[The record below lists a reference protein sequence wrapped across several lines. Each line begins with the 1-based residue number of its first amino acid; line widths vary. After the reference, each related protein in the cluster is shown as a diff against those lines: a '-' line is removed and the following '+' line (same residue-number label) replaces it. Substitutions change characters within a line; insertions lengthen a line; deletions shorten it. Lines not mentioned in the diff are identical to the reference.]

1 MIPALEP
8 LGHPTPRWLLDLTPA
23 DIRRGPG
30 PWLEHLVE
38 DALIYPGAG
47 VDGSPVRQC
56 NGVIHSF
63 IFPDYMVSKD
73 EILGELTRARR
84 TGTGFAHHRLVD
96 LVEFDAGPLVEKAD
110 PNFVRDGN
118 NPIRTEATDGIWA
131 VFESQRPGP
140 RERFSFLFMGTEA
153 IQTMAA
159 LFPRRPPRALVVQEH
174 GFGGNCWRSF
184 SEKIHELSQHWNDT
198 PEILILGPNHQ
209 LHQWRI
215 WGHSLRTDVATESM
229 HQQERE
235 IVVLGEKARRLC
247 LRGLNPGFQV
257 P

>member
-8 LGHPTPRWLLDLTPA
+8 LAHPTPKWLLELTPS

-30 PWLEHLVE
+30 PWLMHLVE

-73 EILGELTRARR
+73 EILGELTRTRR
-84 TGTGFAHHRLVD
+84 TGTGFAHHRLVE
-96 LVEFDAGPLVEKAD
+96 LVEFDAGPLVAMAHPEFICHGE
-110 PNFVRDGN
+110 NSFC
-118 NPIRTEATDGIWA
+118 TEGTDGVWA
-131 VFESQRPGP
+131 VYESRRPGP

-174 GFGGNCWRSF
+174 GFGGNCWHSF
-184 SEKIHELSQHWNDT
+184 SEKIHELSQHWDET
-198 PEILILGPNHQ
+198 PEVLILGSDAGPRE
-209 LHQWRI
+209 WRT
-215 WGHSLRTDVATESM
+215 WGQSLGTDIATESM
-229 HQQERE
+229 HKNERE
-235 IVVLGEKARRLC
+235 IFVLGDKARRLC
-247 LRGLNPGFQV
+247 GRGSHFGA
-257 P
+257 

>member
-1 MIPALEP
+1 MIPALES
-8 LGHPTPRWLLDLTPA
+8 LARPTPRWLLELTPA

-30 PWLEHLVE
+30 PWLSHLVE

-56 NGVIHSF
+56 NGVVHSF
-63 IFPDYMVSKD
+63 IFPDYMVSKG

-96 LVEFDAGPLVEKAD
+96 LVVFDAAPLVQNVD
-110 PNFVRDGN
+110 RDFVWDGQ
-118 NPIRTEATDGIWA
+118 NPFQREATDGVWA
-131 VFESQRPGP
+131 VYESLRPGP

-153 IQTMAA
+153 IRTLAA
-159 LFPRRPPRALVVQEH
+159 LFPERPPRALVIQEH

-184 SEKIHELSQHWNDT
+184 SEKIHELSQRWNDT

-209 LHQWRI
+209 LHQWCTF
-215 WGHSLRTDVATESM
+215 GQSLGTDVATESM
-229 HQQERE
+229 HKQERE

-247 LRGLNPGFQV
+247 RSGFSQRI
-257 P
+257 